1 MNGPSPTAPNLH
13 RALPARPVTVLQI
26 VPRMDHGGVER
37 AVVDFNRGLV
47 AHGLRSILATS
58 GGRLCDRVTEDGG
71 VVVSLPVQ
79 SKNPL
84 VMALN
89 ILRLRRLIRSEGVDV
104 VHVRSRAPAFSAIA
118 AARWTDVPIV
128 STCHGAHDARTAI
141 KRAYNRIL
149 TRVDLVMVNS
159 RYTHRHVLSEHR
171 IPRSR
176 MRLVPEA
183 VDETRF
189 SPNTA
194 DGRAVEDL
202 RRTWS
207 PDGRRI
213 LLCPGRLTRW
223 KGQDLLIAAFARANV
238 EGWRLV
244 LAGDRQGRGA
254 YARALEQLAERSG
267 LGDRILFVGDLA
279 DMTPAYGACDAVAL
293 PSLKPES
300 FGRVA
305 VEAQLTGRPVIAA
318 DLGGF
323 QETVTMGGLRLPV
336 GDLDAWTM
344 GLQAFLGRTRE
355 AHATLGEAARR
366 FVSGVYALAT
376 TTAATLSCYAEVV
389 DLAGGERREPLERW
403 RGIAAALA
411 AQGLGEETGQVLVV
425 DRWGARGLKA
435 GPPPEAPDLVLV
447 ASDVSAEAMTWIK
460 RRLTGHGTIA
470 VVDEGPWR
478 HRRRRRGHWLDT
490 GLYVSPEPVR
500 MAGRALWLLTT
511 VPARDVRPRDSIGR
525 VATDYLRLAPLWL
538 AAAGLG

>member
-1 MNGPSPTAPNLH
+1 MNGPSPTASDLQ
-13 RALPARPVTVLQI
+13 RALPARPVTVLQV

-37 AVVDFNRGLV
+37 GVVDFNRGLV

-71 VVVSLPVQ
+71 VVVTFPVQ

-183 VDETRF
+183 VDEARF
-189 SPNTA
+189 SPDVAN
-194 DGRAVEDL
+194 GRAVEDL

-207 PDGRRI
+207 PDGDRI

-238 EGWRLV
+238 EDWRLV
-244 LAGDRQGRGA
+244 LAGDQGRGA
-254 YARALEQLAERSG
+254 YARDLGRLAERSG

-279 DMTPAYGACDAVAL
+279 DMTLAYGACDAVAL

-300 FGRVA
+300 FGRAA

-323 QETVTMGGLRLPV
+323 QETVTDGGLRLPV
-336 GDLDAWTM
+336 GDLDAWTT
-344 GLQAFLGRTRE
+344 GLQAFLVHTRE

-366 FVSGVYALAT
+366 SVNGVYALAT
-376 TTAATLSCYAEVV
+376 TTAATLNCYAEVV
-389 DLAGGERREPLERW
+389 DLAGGEHREPLERW
-403 RGIAAALA
+403 RRIAAALA
-411 AQGLGEETGQVLVV
+411 ARGIGGELGEVLVV
-425 DRWGARGLKA
+425 DRWGARGVQSE
-435 GPPPEAPDLVLV
+435 PPPEAPHLVLV
-447 ASDVSAEAMTWIK
+447 ASDASAEAINWIK
-460 RRLTGHGTIA
+460 RRLARHGTIA
-470 VVDEGPWR
+470 IVDEGPWR
-478 HRRRRRGHWLDT
+478 HRNRRRRYWLDS

-511 VPARDVRPRDSIGR
+511 VPAKDVRPRDSIGR

-538 AAAGLG
+538 AAAGIG

>member
-1 MNGPSPTAPNLH
+1 MNGSSPTPPDLQ

-26 VPRMDHGGVER
+26 VPRMDNGGVER
-37 AVVDFNRGLV
+37 AVVDFNRALV
-47 AHGLRSILATS
+47 AHGLRSILATA
-58 GGRLCDRVTEDGG
+58 GGRLCDRVTADGG
-71 VVVSLPVQ
+71 VVVTLPVQ

-118 AARWTDVPIV
+118 AARWTGAPIV

-159 RYTHRHVLSEHR
+159 GYTHRHVLSEH
-171 IPRSR
+171 RSR

-189 SPNTA
+189 SPDTA
-194 DGRAVEDL
+194 DGRAGEDL

-223 KGQDLLIAAFARANV
+223 KGQDLLIAAFTRANV
-238 EGWRLV
+238 EDWRLV
-244 LAGDRQGRGA
+244 LAGDDQGRGA
-254 YARALEQLAERSG
+254 YAGELRRLAQGSG
-267 LGDRILFVGDLA
+267 MGDRILFVGDLA
-279 DMTPAYGACDAVAL
+279 DMTLAYTACEAVAL

-300 FGRVA
+300 FRRAA

-323 QETVTMGGLRLPV
+323 QETVTTGGLRLPA
-336 GDLDAWTM
+336 GDLDAWTK

-366 FVSGVYALAT
+366 SVIGDYALAT
-376 TTAATLSCYAEVV
+376 TTAATLSCYAEVI
-389 DLAGGERREPLERW
+389 DLAGGERREPLENW
-403 RGIAAALA
+403 RKIAAAMA
-411 AQGLGEETGQVLVV
+411 AQGIIGELGEGLVV
-425 DRWGARGLKA
+425 DRWGARGLQP
-435 GPPPEAPDLVLV
+435 GPLPEAPELVFV
-447 ASDVSAEAMTWIK
+447 ASDAFGEAMNWIK
-460 RRLTGHGTIA
+460 RRLAGHGTIA

-478 HRRRRRGHWLDT
+478 HRNRRRALWLRS
-490 GLYVSPEPVR
+490 GLYVSPKPVR
-500 MAGRALWLLTT
+500 VAGRAVWLLTS

-538 AAAGLG
+538 GAAGFG